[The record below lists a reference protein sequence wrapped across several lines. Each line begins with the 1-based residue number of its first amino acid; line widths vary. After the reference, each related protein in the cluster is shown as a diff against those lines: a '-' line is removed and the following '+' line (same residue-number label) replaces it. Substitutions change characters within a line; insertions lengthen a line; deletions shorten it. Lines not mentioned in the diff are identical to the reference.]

1 MFSFSATI
9 LGWLHF
15 SSFIL
20 SIFLPLLIFPS
31 LFSFPFTQVLLQ
43 CVFLPGLYVCKR
55 LRELCGSWG
64 CRKPHRVGV
73 MLGRR
78 GLLRKTLPRTLQA
91 CLCVLRGVHE
101 WHGANSKLPGDF
113 KWKSYGK
120 IGLLVLS
127 TPSHREPG
135 RDPPQALRE
144 GGVESECRRVTNNL
158 TQREAPAAR
167 SAPH

>member
-9 LGWLHF
+9 LGRLHF

-20 SIFLPLLIFPS
+20 SIFLSLVIFPS
-31 LFSFPFTQVLLQ
+31 LFSFPSTQVLLQ

-73 MLGRR
+73 TLGRR
-78 GLLRKTLPRTLQA
+78 GLLRKTL
-91 CLCVLRGVHE
+91 LCVLRGVHG
-101 WHGANSKLPGDF
+101 WHGAHSKLPGDF

-135 RDPPQALRE
+135 RDPHRALRE
-144 GGVESECRRVTNNL
+144 GGVEGECRRVTSNL
-158 TQREAPAAR
+158 TQREALAAR